1 MNKKEYLN
9 KRNALLDEING
20 LIESGE
26 IENAN
31 AKMKEVEQLDADFEN
46 AAVAAANLE
55 ALKGKNAIPQNA
67 AANLMNL
74 QQAGTEPE
82 NTLDSKE
89 YRTAFMNFVLNKTPM
104 PSEFTNAN
112 ANTKTSDVGP
122 AISPFVVQRIIEKVE
137 SSGYILPLVTR
148 TNYAA
153 GMVIPTSN
161 VKPVATWV
169 AEGATS
175 NKQKKTLNGTITF
188 NYFKLR
194 CAISMSLETT
204 VVTLD
209 MFERTFVA
217 QVSEAMVKALEASI
231 ISGEGTSSPKGILAE
246 TGTAISIKAATGFN
260 YKTLCQ
266 IEAAI
271 PGAYEAGTLYCCT
284 KKTFMEI
291 QSITDQNGQPIARV
305 NYGIGGTPERTILG
319 RRVVIADEYMKS
331 LSASSSS
338 GDCVLFAFR
347 FSDYILNMN
356 MNMVVKQYEDNDT
369 EDKITKAVLLADGK
383 VVDDGSLVK
392 VVVSA

>member
-1 MNKKEYLN
+1 MNKKEYVN

-20 LIESGE
+20 LIEAGK
-26 IENAN
+26 IEDAN
-31 AKMKEVEQLDADFEN
+31 AKMKEVEKLDADFEN

-74 QQAGTEPE
+74 QSEGGEPE
-82 NTLDSKE
+82 NVLDSKE

-104 PSEFTNAN
+104 PAEFTNAN

-122 AISPFVVQRIIEKVE
+122 AISPLVVQRILEKVE
-137 SSGYILPLVTR
+137 KSGYILSLVTR
-148 TNYAA
+148 TSYAA
-153 GMVIPTSN
+153 GMAIPTSN

-209 MFERTFVA
+209 MFERIFVA
-217 QVSEAMVKALEASI
+217 QVSEAMIKALEESI
-231 ISGEGTSSPKGILAE
+231 VSGEGTGSPKGILKE
-246 TGTAISIKAATGFN
+246 EGTTISIKAATGFN
-260 YKTLCQ
+260 YKLLCQ

-271 PGAYEAGTLYCCT
+271 PGAYEAGTVYCCT

-305 NYGIGGTPERTILG
+305 NYGIGGTPERAILG

-331 LSASSSS
+331 LSTSSSV

-356 MNMVVKQYEDNDT
+356 MNMIVKQYEDNDT

-383 VVDDGSLVK
+383 CVDTTSLVK

>member
-1 MNKKEYLN
+1 MHKKEYVN
-9 KRNALLDEING
+9 KRNTLLDEING
-20 LIESGE
+20 LIEAGK
-26 IENAN
+26 IEDAN
-31 AKMKEVEQLDADFEN
+31 AKMKEVEKLDADFEN

-67 AANLMNL
+67 VANLMNL
-74 QQAGTEPE
+74 QQAGVEPE
-82 NTLDSKE
+82 NVLDSKE

-104 PSEFTNAN
+104 PAEFKNAN

-122 AISPFVVQRIIEKVE
+122 AISPFVVQRILEKVE
-137 SSGYILPLVTR
+137 QSGYILPLVTR
-148 TNYAA
+148 TSYAA

-175 NKQKKTLNGTITF
+175 NKQKKALNGTITF

-209 MFERTFVA
+209 MFERIFVA
-217 QVSEAMVKALEASI
+217 QVSEAMVKALETSV

-271 PGAYEAGTLYCCT
+271 PGAYEAGTVYCCT

-331 LSASSSS
+331 LSTSSSS

-369 EDKITKAVLLADGK
+369 EDKVTKAVLLADGK
-383 VVDDGSLVK
+383 VVDAGSLVK

>member
-9 KRNALLDEING
+9 KRNALLDEINN
-20 LIESGE
+20 LIESSE

-31 AKMKEVEQLDADFEN
+31 AKMKDVEKLDANFEN

-74 QQAGTEPE
+74 QQVGAEPE

-104 PSEFTNAN
+104 PAEFKNAN

-122 AISPFVVQRIIEKVE
+122 AISPLVVQRILEKVE
-137 SSGYILPLVTR
+137 NSGYILSLVTR

-153 GMVIPTSN
+153 GMAIPTSN

-175 NKQKKTLNGTITF
+175 DKQKKTLNGTITF

-209 MFERTFVA
+209 MFERIFVA

-271 PGAYEAGTLYCCT
+271 PGAYEAGTVYCCT

-331 LSASSSS
+331 LSTSSSA

-356 MNMVVKQYEDNDT
+356 MNMAVKQYEDNDT

-383 VVDDGSLVK
+383 CVDTASLVK